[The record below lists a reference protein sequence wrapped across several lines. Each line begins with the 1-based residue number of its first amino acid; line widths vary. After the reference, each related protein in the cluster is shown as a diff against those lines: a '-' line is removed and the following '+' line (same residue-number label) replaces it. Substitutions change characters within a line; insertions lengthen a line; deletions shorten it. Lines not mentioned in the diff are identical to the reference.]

1 MDMLM
6 LMLLKAVNRLLQMD
20 LWSSTASTRENNE
33 SELRRHEDSAGSNY
47 PKLGYQK
54 GSMLR

>member
-6 LMLLKAVNRLLQMD
+6 LMLLKAVNRLLQTD

-33 SELRRHEDSAGSNY
+33 SELKRHEDGAGPND
-47 PKLGYQK
+47 PKLRLQN
-54 GSMLR
+54 GSMAK